1 LNPDVVVAFTAGAV
15 LAAVLVLA
23 AVFLVRREHRRGR
36 SAVSDLRDEWLDPFA
51 QHLLTLTEEQ
61 RDNAHQIDQV
71 HTGLTDVHQRLDE
84 LSRRFMS
91 VRGEIRRLQDDAL
104 AARYRANLGLPDAD
118 VLPGRVFAGDAVA
131 ADRIL
136 TKYLRTARA
145 LELQTTLLSAGDGG
159 RHIRLW
165 LRRRNASDSPDVLDQ
180 RVQDALG
187 ELLSWRNG
195 NANRHNASPPAR
207 ALADAITL
215 LGAHG
220 DSFVQLG
227 RAVFVNADRRLAVA
241 VLTDQDLAYLE
252 EHPELVTSPR
262 KALARMRGSMKDR
275 YLDLTQTLAA
285 LTNGRGPSA

>member
-1 LNPDVVVAFTAGAV
+1 LRPDVIVAFAAGAAV
-15 LAAVLVLA
+15 AAVVILA
-23 AVFLVRREHRRGR
+23 VVMLVRREHRRGR

-91 VRGEIRRLQDDAL
+91 VRTEIRRLQEDAL
-104 AARYRANLGLPDAD
+104 ASRYRSSLGLPDGD
-118 VLPGRVFAGDAVA
+118 ILPGRVFAADAVA

-145 LELQTTLLSAGDGG
+145 LDLQTTLLTAADGG

-165 LRRRNASDSPDVLDQ
+165 LRRRNAGDSPDSLDD
-180 RVQDALG
+180 RIQDALG
-187 ELLSWRNG
+187 ELLSWRVDGAAATGNG
-195 NANRHNASPPAR
+195 RHNASPPAR

-220 DSFVQLG
+220 ESFVQLG
-227 RAVFVNADRRLAVA
+227 RAVFVNADQRLAVA
-241 VLTDQDLAYLE
+241 VLTDEDLAYLE

-262 KALARMRGSMKDR
+262 KALTRMRAAMKDR
-275 YLDLTQTLAA
+275 YLDLTQTIRA
-285 LTNGRGPSA
+285 LDR

>member
-1 LNPDVVVAFTAGAV
+1 MSITAPVPTPTAAADDVPA
-15 LAAVLVLA
+15 LRLPAAPPPTPA
-23 AVFLVRREHRRGR
+23 
-36 SAVSDLRDEWLDPFA
+36 
-51 QHLLTLTEEQ
+51 
-61 RDNAHQIDQV
+61 
-71 HTGLTDVHQRLDE
+71 
-84 LSRRFMS
+84 
-91 VRGEIRRLQDDAL
+91 
-104 AARYRANLGLPDAD
+104 DAD

-145 LELQTTLLSAGDGG
+145 LELQTTLLTAADGG

-165 LRRRNASDSPDVLDQ
+165 LRRRNAGDSPEMLDQ

-187 ELLSWRNG
+187 ELLSWRVDGAAAGNG
-195 NANRHNASPPAR
+195 RHNASPPAR

-227 RAVFVNADRRLAVA
+227 RAVFVNADSRLAGA

-252 EHPELVTSPR
+252 DHPELVTSPR
-262 KALARMRGSMKDR
+262 KALARMRAAMKDR
-275 YLDLTQTLAA
+275 YLDLTQTVRA
-285 LTNGRGPSA
+285 LTNGRS